1 MAKVELETLFL
12 VGNHRIPITHIPIKI
27 NKPLRPS
34 RLFSNLLT
42 YLKKSSVT
50 IVRIYTLY
58 EPLRSFFYIGSFI
71 FFIKLMAVLRFLYY
85 YFSGSGTGHIQSL
98 ILSGALLTIGFQ
110 MWVLGILADLISINR
125 RLSEEILYR
134 MKRNDQL
141 ASDYTNRPPNRLLR
155 NLLPSKKVRT
165 SAI

>member
-1 MAKVELETLFL
+1 
-12 VGNHRIPITHIPIKI
+12 
-27 NKPLRPS
+27 
-34 RLFSNLLT
+34 
-42 YLKKSSVT
+42 
-50 IVRIYTLY
+50 
-58 EPLRSFFYIGSFI
+58 
-71 FFIKLMAVLRFLYY
+71 VLRFLYY

-141 ASDYTNRPPNRLLR
+141 ASDYPNRPPNRLLR